1 MARISAFEN
10 PTILYQRDAAP
21 GTSLAE
27 PGTCDQI
34 NNNLNPSDFVVVK
47 ATVFAGVKNLKQDEI
62 ENVRVFPNPANS
74 FLHFQF
80 QNSSKENIKLELRNN
95 LGQLMIEKLF
105 KANTSEFALDISGIP
120 SGVYTCSVEGD
131 QLRTVKKIIVE

>member
-1 MARISAFEN
+1 M
-10 PTILYQRDAAP
+10 
-21 GTSLAE
+21 
-27 PGTCDQI
+27 
-34 NNNLNPSDFVVVK
+34 
-47 ATVFAGVKNLKQDEI
+47 
-62 ENVRVFPNPANS
+62 NV
-74 FLHFQF
+74 QF